1 MQGDR
6 GKPTACFTWPEKIM
20 KTLKL
25 TNTQYDLIRSLVLNG
40 DQLLSEKDDEDY
52 DNNTKYCEDMYGK
65 NFRIVRKN
73 LFKKLRIK
81 N

>member
-1 MQGDR
+1 
-6 GKPTACFTWPEKIM
+6 M

-25 TNTQYDLIRSLVLNG
+25 TNTQYDLIRSLVSNG

-81 N
+81 KLI

>member
-1 MQGDR
+1 
-6 GKPTACFTWPEKIM
+6 M

-25 TNTQYDLIRSLVLNG
+25 TNTQYDLIRSLVSNG

-65 NFRIVRKN
+65 I
-73 LFKKLRIK
+73 LG
-81 N
+81 